1 VTKNLKIFFYDEL
14 NKSIVYGAFR
24 ERLLRLFL
32 SRNDRMNRYQ
42 TKFVFLEKRKKE
54 EETYQTVLIFK
65 MSTKDVYLIHTRIIN
80 QGFV

>member
-1 VTKNLKIFFYDEL
+1 MTKNLNFFFYDEL